1 MRKGRGEYRPEDG
14 SRNPALCG
22 QEGRK
27 SLIPWSRKR
36 CLKTGCLKQR
46 NRNGRHTDIWTA
58 GSAVL
63 LQQNGRPAAD
73 FCDMLQI
80 PLGKKTEK
88 AGERKGKNMK
98 YEINQNQC
106 GFLMKQGRFIK
117 MLFCGTY
124 RYLQAAGYEVFIE
137 NMEGAVRFG
146 KVPKEILLEN
156 KEFAGKVL
164 AVTIPEGFIG
174 ILRKNGTPQA
184 CLTETEYLFWNQWEQ
199 YDVALMDMRQ
209 PEMDGEVSK
218 AYLSHI
224 PLTYYKKIEIQPGEM
239 GILYYNNQVVKELN
253 AGTYFYWLYAKDVVG
268 RIVDLKTRSLEVTGQ
283 EILTADRIGVRINLT
298 CTYRVV
304 EPRKMIE
311 TIRNLE
317 NQIYGCVQLIIREYI
332 GRYRLDEL
340 LEQKE
345 EISGFI
351 FKRLKEEEAEYC
363 VQFQNAG
370 IKDIILPGEIRDIM
384 NTVLVAER
392 RAQAN
397 VITRREE
404 VASTRSLLNTAK
416 LMDENKTLYK
426 LKEMECL
433 ERICSQVGNIQVSGG
448 GALLEQ
454 LKALMH

>member
-1 MRKGRGEYRPEDG
+1 
-14 SRNPALCG
+14 
-22 QEGRK
+22 
-27 SLIPWSRKR
+27 
-36 CLKTGCLKQR
+36 
-46 NRNGRHTDIWTA
+46 
-58 GSAVL
+58 
-63 LQQNGRPAAD
+63 
-73 FCDMLQI
+73 
-80 PLGKKTEK
+80 
-88 AGERKGKNMK
+88 
-98 YEINQNQC
+98 
-106 GFLMKQGRFIK
+106 
-117 MLFCGTY
+117 
-124 RYLQAAGYEVFIE
+124 
-137 NMEGAVRFG
+137 
-146 KVPKEILLEN
+146 
-156 KEFAGKVL
+156 
-164 AVTIPEGFIG
+164 
-174 ILRKNGTPQA
+174 
-184 CLTETEYLFWNQWEQ
+184 
-199 YDVALMDMRQ
+199 
-209 PEMDGEVSK
+209 
-218 AYLSHI
+218 
-224 PLTYYKKIEIQPGEM
+224 M

>member
-1 MRKGRGEYRPEDG
+1 
-14 SRNPALCG
+14 
-22 QEGRK
+22 
-27 SLIPWSRKR
+27 
-36 CLKTGCLKQR
+36 
-46 NRNGRHTDIWTA
+46 
-58 GSAVL
+58 
-63 LQQNGRPAAD
+63 
-73 FCDMLQI
+73 
-80 PLGKKTEK
+80 
-88 AGERKGKNMK
+88 MK

-106 GFLMKQGRFIK
+106 GFLMKHGRFIK

-124 RYLQAAGYEVFIE
+124 HYLQMAGYDVFIE
-137 NMEGAVRFG
+137 DMDGAVKFAKIPG
-146 KVPKEILLEN
+146 EILLEN
-156 KEFAGKVL
+156 KEFADKVL
-164 AVTIPEGFIG
+164 KVDIPEGFMG

-184 CLTETEYLFWNQWEQ
+184 CLTETEYLFWNQWKQ
-199 YDVALMDMRQ
+199 YDVVLMDMRQ
-209 PEMDGEVSK
+209 PEMNGEISK
-218 AYLSHI
+218 AYLSLI
-224 PLTYYKKIEIQPGEM
+224 PLKCYKKIEIQSGEV

-253 AGTYFYWLYAKDVVG
+253 AGTYYYWLYSKDVLG
-268 RIVDLKTRSLEVTGQ
+268 RIVDLKTRSLEITGQ

-298 CTYRVV
+298 CTYQVV
-304 EPRKMIE
+304 EPRRMIE

-317 NQIYGCVQLIIREYI
+317 NQIYGGVQLIIREYI

-351 FKRLKEEEAEYC
+351 FQRLKEVEKEYC
-363 VQFQNAG
+363 VQFRNAG

-433 ERICSQVGNIQVSGG
+433 ERICAQVGNIQVSGG

-454 LKALMH
+454 LKMLLQ